1 MSIKEHDTKDD
12 MDDMASAITSA
23 LKEEGNIDEF
33 KNLAGKYFEYAQ
45 DIEKLEIALRER
57 KKKIKFYQDKI
68 LAFMKEYQIE
78 NLETN
83 KGRIMAVSKTSKS
96 GLNDKFVKQKLVEFF
111 PDKPD
116 TVLQLM
122 NLLNNRDKKEN
133 LKIKY
138 EIKTIDP

>member
-1 MSIKEHDTKDD
+1 MSIKEHDYKDD

-68 LAFMKEYQIE
+68 LSFMKEYQIE

-83 KGRIMAVSKTSKS
+83 KGRIMAVSKTSKT

-133 LKIKY
+133 IKIKY